1 MVNEYEIKDS
11 YDNKYVRCTSLSDCT
26 IMSNVISS
34 TKNSLNTMLV
44 LDYKANVYEDAN
56 FYKKFNT
63 LNKIIENYAFIGY
76 ENETSEFYSKVK
88 LVSKE
93 DIENKAFINV
103 DRNIINAK
111 KIYIDF
117 CFRNETYTVII
128 KDDYYKE
135 SNEINE

>member
-1 MVNEYEIKDS
+1 MV
-11 YDNKYVRCTSLSDCT
+11 
-26 IMSNVISS
+26 
-34 TKNSLNTMLV
+34 V
-44 LDYKANVYEDAN
+44 LQC
-56 FYKKFNT
+56 
-63 LNKIIENYAFIGY
+63 LNKIINTNKADLIIDNNLTREMFIGY